1 MDFLPYRLFKQSL
14 SLLTVSGDSPEPWQF
29 LFQDPATPIMA
40 GIINLHHDLMF
51 VLNFIAVFVLWMI
64 VRTVVLFDYKQNP
77 VPSLV
82 NKHVILETVW
92 TIIPTLILIGIA
104 IPSFALIYAMD
115 EAMDP
120 ELTLKVVGHQ
130 WYWSYEFDD
139 ILTADNEGLEIES
152 YMIAPDDLIDGELRL
167 LQVDNA
173 IALPFITHIRVL
185 VTSVDVLHC
194 WAVNS
199 LGVKVDAVPGRLNQA
214 ALFINRAGM
223 FSGQCSEICGVNHGF
238 MPIIVHSVTQGEFLG
253 WVLGMLKAQ

>member
-1 MDFLPYRLFKQSL
+1 MDFLPYRLFKQSF

-92 TIIPTLILIGIA
+92 TIIPTVILIGIA

-152 YMIAPDDLIDGELRL
+152 YMIAPEDLIDGELRL

-173 IALPFITHIRVL
+173 IALPFITHIRVYANYSTL
-185 VTSVDVLHC
+185 C
-194 WAVNS
+194 NS
-199 LGVKVDAVPGRLNQA
+199 G
-214 ALFINRAGM
+214 
-223 FSGQCSEICGVNHGF
+223 
-238 MPIIVHSVTQGEFLG
+238 
-253 WVLGMLKAQ
+253 